1 MLTSYL
7 AIYARWIVG
16 GVFLLAGVAK
26 ARDRDEFAST
36 IELFRLLPRRGSTLA
51 APLIIGLE
59 LILGTSLLIGVG
71 VEWTAL
77 AAVMLLGIF
86 ALAVLVNLVR
96 RNIVDCGSCGP
107 YFQEKI
113 SVKTLGRN
121 SSLMVLGLVVARFD
135 DGYFALESWWSGH
148 PAVPS
153 DSVGS
158 FLLLTAVL
166 VVGGISAL
174 TIQTVLKDFKAAN
187 RSNSR

>member
-71 VEWTAL
+71 V
-77 AAVMLLGIF
+77 
-86 ALAVLVNLVR
+86 
-96 RNIVDCGSCGP
+96 
-107 YFQEKI
+107 
-113 SVKTLGRN
+113 
-121 SSLMVLGLVVARFD
+121 
-135 DGYFALESWWSGH
+135 
-148 PAVPS
+148 
-153 DSVGS
+153 
-158 FLLLTAVL
+158 
-166 VVGGISAL
+166 
-174 TIQTVLKDFKAAN
+174 
-187 RSNSR
+187 